1 MIFQLQSQNSQ
12 SKEWEKVCD
21 EYGDEVFQTLEETK
35 SLEIRISERY
45 PLTETRIID
54 SESDDWI

>member
-1 MIFQLQSQNSQ
+1 MIFQLQSKDSQ
-12 SKEWEKVCD
+12 SKEWDTVCD
-21 EYGDEVFQTLEETK
+21 EFGDEVFQTLEETK
-35 SLEIRISERY
+35 ALELRISEMY